1 MINVFTPNAEQL
13 ARGVALNLAFRFGM
27 RTAEPFKISQ
37 NIGQEGNPELLD
49 LGELEGRTWL
59 TSLALK
65 HGGKE
70 FVFNECLISLN
81 MEKNIVTTALQGRN
95 GTIKEYISDG
105 DYNITID
112 AGISNYTIDQE
123 GEHNIDYPIDA
134 VAELKNILS
143 LPETLEVQSDFL
155 EIFGIKSAVV
165 KSFDLQQE
173 THSNRQSINIQMLS
187 DEPYEIR
194 LKEENDVKVV

>member
-1 MINVFTPNAEQL
+1 MINVFTPNTEQL

-37 NIGQEGNPELLD
+37 NIGEEGNPELLD

-112 AGISNYTIDQE
+112 AGISNYTIDQD